1 VSYSEPLH
9 WRPRPRGSERRP
21 KRRGTTP
28 EADPRSDA
36 ALLAAA
42 RDGDDR
48 AFGVLIARHAR
59 SALAV
64 ARGVVGD
71 ADLAEDVC
79 QDALFRVWRRLG
91 ECREPER
98 FGAWLARAVH
108 RHALNSLRGRRETG
122 PLTGIEPAAGA
133 APDAQ
138 AEQTDQRE
146 RLAGALEALSAE
158 QRQAVLLFDLEGW
171 SHAEIAALLGTSE
184 AMSRQHLMLGR
195 RRLRALLANEE
206 RPL

>member
-1 VSYSEPLH
+1 
-9 WRPRPRGSERRP
+9 
-21 KRRGTTP
+21 
-28 EADPRSDA
+28 
-36 ALLAAA
+36 
-42 RDGDDR
+42 
-48 AFGVLIARHAR
+48 
-59 SALAV
+59 V

-98 FGAWLARAVH
+98 FGAWLAQAVR
-108 RHALNSLRGRRETG
+108 RHALNSVRGRRETE
-122 PLTGIEPAAGA
+122 PLTGAESAGGTPG
-133 APDAQ
+133 PDRH
-138 AEQTDQRE
+138 AEVTDLRA
-146 RLAGALEALSAE
+146 RLDKALAVLPAE
-158 QRQAVLLFDLEGW
+158 QREVVLLFDLEGW
-171 SHAEIAALLGTSE
+171 RHAEIAELLGTSE